1 MNELEKQLETL
12 LAEVKIYSAKPTK
25 TSSGKIRKQLGEIKK
40 QITPIRAELVAADKV
55 GYK

>member
-1 MNELEKQLETL
+1 MNELETQLETL

-40 QITPIRAELVAADKV
+40 KITPIRAELVAADKV